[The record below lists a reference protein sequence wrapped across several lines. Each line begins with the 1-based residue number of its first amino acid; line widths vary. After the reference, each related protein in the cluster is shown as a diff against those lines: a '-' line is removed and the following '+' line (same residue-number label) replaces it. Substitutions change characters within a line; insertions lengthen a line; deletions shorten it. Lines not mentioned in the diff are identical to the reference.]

1 MDTLLQDLRSAL
13 QALSGHPA
21 FTVAAAMS
29 LGLSLQNGPAPRL
42 PVPRAERRTVRAVH
56 VVAPAPTRA
65 VAPHRVV
72 SWMDYID
79 FRRGSGDVLRWI
91 GPSTLDDPP
100 DHPDHPHTCG
110 TGE

>member
-1 MDTLLQDLRSAL
+1 
-13 QALSGHPA
+13 
-21 FTVAAAMS
+21 
-29 LGLSLQNGPAPRL
+29 
-42 PVPRAERRTVRAVH
+42 VH
-56 VVAPAPTRA
+56 VVPP
-65 VAPHRVV
+65 APHRTA

-110 TGE
+110 AAE